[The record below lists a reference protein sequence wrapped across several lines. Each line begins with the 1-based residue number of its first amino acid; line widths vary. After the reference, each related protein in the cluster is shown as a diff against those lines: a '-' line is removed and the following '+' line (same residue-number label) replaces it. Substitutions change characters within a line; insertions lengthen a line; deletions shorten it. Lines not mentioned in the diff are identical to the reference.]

1 MANKNSSGSRVR
13 VTRFSKRVVV
23 FCIAFIV
30 VYTVAQVVLSYM
42 LQVELSPTLTT
53 SVYAFFGTEL
63 CMCALTKFCDSISES
78 KGKHNKDKEVNDSV
92 G

>member
-1 MANKNSSGSRVR
+1 MANKNSGGSRVR

-63 CMCALTKFCDSISES
+63 GLCAMTKVCDSI
-78 KGKHNKDKEVNDSV
+78 KDIKKPSIKTDDENYV